1 MPEADS
7 PLVQWAAVMIQRS
20 LMRVPPHQTLVPRL
34 LTIPACQGYSLT
46 SVTCPPTILVLLF
59 ANPHLQSDSEEPPLP
74 EPLPGDV
81 GTSDPDPGI
90 GPDPEPGNV
99 PDPDPGIG
107 PGIGPDPD
115 PGIGP
120 GLIELEP
127 TQMQGL
133 LGGDIGPDPIPD
145 PGPPPIPDPELD
157 PAAGATD
164 PFKKVT
170 FPLAAFISKV

>member
-1 MPEADS
+1 MLHIFAIHSFCHNSD
-7 PLVQWAAVMIQRS
+7 IS
-20 LMRVPPHQTLVPRL
+20 LIIPFCCC
-34 LTIPACQGYSLT
+34 TIT
-46 SVTCPPTILVLLF
+46 
-59 ANPHLQSDSEEPPLP
+59 LP

-157 PAAGATD
+157 PAARRVSDNIGK
-164 PFKKVT
+164 F
-170 FPLAAFISKV
+170 